1 MQAIAPATDS
11 SSPGKRALL
20 RKHRFQLAHDR
31 FLRRHNHVLGLLAM
45 IALVTGGAGF
55 IGSHLVEA
63 LLHRGNRVRV
73 LDNLS
78 TGSRDSLQQLAALRG
93 DLDVIEASLLDPE
106 ALRRACA
113 GIEMVFHLAA
123 VPSVPRSVEFPFTTH
138 ETNATGTLLLLCAA
152 RDAGVRRLIYAA
164 SSSAYGDAV
173 QDDGRARAKAE
184 TTPSRPL
191 SPYAVSKLAGEQY
204 CRIFA
209 DIYGLETISLRYFNV
224 FGPRQNP
231 DSPYGAVIPKFAAAM
246 LRGTRPRIF
255 GDGKQARDFT
265 YVANAVAANLAAAE
279 APPAVA
285 CGEVINV
292 ACGRSTTL
300 LELVESLNRI
310 LGTDFPPE
318 HAPPR
323 RGDILH
329 SVADITKAERL
340 LGYRV
345 IVPLDEGLASTVE
358 HLRRVT

>member
-1 MQAIAPATDS
+1 
-11 SSPGKRALL
+11 
-20 RKHRFQLAHDR
+20 
-31 FLRRHNHVLGLLAM
+31 M

-55 IGSHLVEA
+55 IGSHLAEA
-63 LLHRGNRVRV
+63 LLRAGHRVRI

-78 TGSRDSLQQLAALRG
+78 TGSRDTLQELAALRA
-93 DLDVIEASLLDPE
+93 DLDVVEASLLDPE

-113 GIEMVFHLAA
+113 GIDVVFHLAA

-138 ETNATGTLLLLCAA
+138 ETNATGTLLLLSAA
-152 RDAGVRRLIYAA
+152 RDAGVRRFVYAA

-173 QDDGRARAKAE
+173 REDGRARAKTE

-191 SPYAVSKLAGEQY
+191 SPYAVSKLAGEHY
-204 CRIFA
+204 CRVFA
-209 DIYGLETISLRYFNV
+209 DLYGLETICLRYFNV

-265 YVANAVAANLAAAE
+265 YVTNA

-300 LELVESLNRI
+300 LDLVETLNRI
-310 LGTDFPPE
+310 LGTDFLPE
-318 HAPPR
+318 HVPPR

-329 SVADITKAERL
+329 SVAEITKAERL

-345 IVPLDEGLASTVE
+345 IVPLDEGLALTVD
-358 HLRRVT
+358 HLRRAS